1 MMRMVRESL
10 RPLSREAVSEA
21 TADSGD
27 GVISVMLAVDLLL
40 LVLALWFAVR
50 IVRTAQARAGAS
62 NNAAMPMDF
71 ATMLAGLVDEPQMV
85 VQQESFAVVE
95 PEEPSATLS
104 LLDQASREDI
114 YADPIDGV
122 PFSLGEEIHTCRCGV
137 GYRRESVE
145 WMAENLAG
153 RCVHCGSV
161 MSPSPVVELCH

>member
-1 MMRMVRESL
+1 M
-10 RPLSREAVSEA
+10 
-21 TADSGD
+21 
-27 GVISVMLAVDLLL
+27 ISVMLAVDLLL

-50 IVRTAQARAGAS
+50 IVRTAQARANTS
-62 NNAAMPMDF
+62 NNAATPMDF
-71 ATMLAGLVDEPQMV
+71 ATVPTSLVDEPQTV
-85 VQQESFAVVE
+85 AQHESFAIGE
-95 PEEPSATLS
+95 PEEPSAALS

-122 PFSLGEEIHTCRCGV
+122 PFFLGEEIHTCRCGV

-145 WMAENLAG
+145 WIAENLAG

>member
-1 MMRMVRESL
+1 
-10 RPLSREAVSEA
+10 
-21 TADSGD
+21 
-27 GVISVMLAVDLLL
+27 VISVMLAVDVLF

-50 IVRTAQARAGAS
+50 IVRTAQTRTVAS
-62 NNAAMPMDF
+62 NNGVTPTDF
-71 ATMLAGLVDEPQMV
+71 ATVLVSLVESPQTV
-85 VQQESFAVVE
+85 AQQENCAIVE
-95 PEEPSATLS
+95 SEDPSTALS
-104 LLDQASREDI
+104 SLDQASREDI

-145 WMAENLAG
+145 WMAENFAG

>member
-1 MMRMVRESL
+1 
-10 RPLSREAVSEA
+10 
-21 TADSGD
+21 
-27 GVISVMLAVDLLL
+27 VISVMLAVDLLL

-50 IVRTAQARAGAS
+50 IVRTAQTRTAAS
-62 NNAAMPMDF
+62 NNGGTPTDF
-71 ATMLAGLVDEPQMV
+71 ATVLVSLVESPQTV
-85 VQQESFAVVE
+85 AQKENFAIVE
-95 PEEPSATLS
+95 PEEPSTTLS
-104 LLDQASREDI
+104 SLDQASREDI